1 MGQRVSLAKELQK
14 YRVHWYELT
23 GHEPSA
29 IPMTSDECKV
39 LWKEIMGEQPHY
51 VVLNEEAVPTVFG
64 MDIYITPDAA
74 ERRAQ
79 ILEKK

>member
-1 MGQRVSLAKELQK
+1 MSLAHELRK
-14 YRVHWYELT
+14 YRNQWCELT
-23 GHEPSA
+23 GHDPSA
-29 IPMTSDECKV
+29 VPLTANECKL
-39 LWKEIMGEQPHY
+39 LWKEIAAEKHCF
-51 VVLNEEAVPTVFG
+51 VLNEQAVPSVFG

>member
-1 MGQRVSLAKELQK
+1 MSLYEEIRL
-14 YRVHWYELT
+14 YRLRWCMLT
-23 GHEPSA
+23 GHDPSA
-29 IPMTSDECKV
+29 VPLTANECKT
-39 LWKEIMGEQPHY
+39 LWKEIAAEKHCF
-51 VVLNEEAVPTVFG
+51 VLNEQAVPSVFG

>member
-1 MGQRVSLAKELQK
+1 MSIADELRE
-14 YRVHWYELT
+14 YRERWICLT
-23 GHEPSA
+23 GCPPSA
-29 IPMTSDECKV
+29 VPLTTNECKV
-39 LWKEIMGEQPHY
+39 LWKEIAGIKGCF
-51 VVLNEEAVPTVFG
+51 VVNESAVPEVFG